1 MSSVNAACT
10 YSCLRRGSLP
20 LLLHFFRP
28 PLSRHMAGIRY
39 VSQLS
44 SSLRPATTKAT
55 GLRSRY
61 VLARTLAT
69 ANASPFAALDT
80 FTDRHVGPDA
90 TETAYMLK
98 QLGYDSMD
106 AFIAATVP
114 AHIRIPEDG
123 ITNATIPSLSESEL
137 TRRAKALGRDNKI
150 FKSYIGMGYH
160 NNVVPPVILRNVSS
174 SVFRLHAVRN
184 PTGIQVI
191 ESPAWYTPY
200 TPYQPEI
207 AQGVCATCVMLTAG

>member
-1 MSSVNAACT
+1 MSSVNALKI
-10 YSCLRRGSLP
+10 YSRSSYGVPYSSSSISTRPPPLRR
-20 LLLHFFRP
+20 
-28 PLSRHMAGIRY
+28 MAGIRY

-69 ANASPFAALDT
+69 ANVSSFAALDT
-80 FTDRHVGPDA
+80 FTDRHIGPDA
-90 TETAYMLK
+90 SETAYMLK
-98 QLGYDSMD
+98 RLGYDSMD

-114 AHIRIPEDG
+114 AHIRIPQDN
-123 ITNATIPSLSESEL
+123 ITNDTIPSLSESEL
-137 TRRAKALGRDNKI
+137 TQRAKALGRDNKI

-160 NNVVPPVILRNVSS
+160 NNVVPPVILRNVSP
-174 SVFRLHAVRN
+174 SVSTAWVWGLTR
-184 PTGIQVI
+184 TQIM

-207 AQGVCATCVMLTAG
+207 AQGSRVTCLILSTF